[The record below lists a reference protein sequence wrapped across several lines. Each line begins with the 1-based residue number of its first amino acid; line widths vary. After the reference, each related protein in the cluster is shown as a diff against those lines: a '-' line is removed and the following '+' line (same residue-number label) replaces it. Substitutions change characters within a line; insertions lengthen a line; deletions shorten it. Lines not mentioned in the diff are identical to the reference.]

1 MRRSIIRRNVT
12 LTAIIIYISLYLAVL
27 MLRPAFVFNEDGSL
41 RNFGVGFRRKTV
53 IPAWLLAITI
63 AIGSYFSVLYY
74 ISCPKFIEM

>member
-1 MRRSIIRRNVT
+1 
-12 LTAIIIYISLYLAVL
+12 